1 MLTFSKGFHYIDN
14 LTVVNAHLINISGGG
29 AMAPLAN
36 PPWLRHWNESA
47 KVKFSQIPFSTLI

>member
-29 AMAPLAN
+29 GGHGPL
-36 PPWLRHWNESA
+36 S
-47 KVKFSQIPFSTLI
+47 